1 MDSHNYLPLL
11 EVGKRPE
18 CVKCAITGKK
28 QQLSDQA
35 SASDNK
41 KLHHVIRNDFKYV
54 TPILRKDVVEKG
66 DAKAFEDLQKVL
78 KRLKKGMSSEDE
90 RERMF
95 VYMLPSL
102 LCGLIV
108 PAEVEEAIRL
118 GEMES
123 VSLSK
128 TCDKAVF
135 KSKFSFFTKSANV
148 MSLSNLIAY
157 YYSVR
162 GKPTLFIPL
171 KEVDIKAT
179 ANTDTLLD
187 GLGQSKETLAKQKK
201 VLEEKK
207 RRILVNK
214 KIFEDL
220 ERQADEELQKDL
232 DRPKGEARI
241 FGGAKSKE
249 AKEYRQKLAQ
259 FRQIYLP
266 SGNMAVYGPNWNNC
280 LQKLEESGNI
290 ETNLDWSTIEQV
302 RAVDLDTPL
311 PSKNSLIG
319 IDEDGKSNN
328 CPLDGNKLMEIKRRR
343 NVYIPDGAGLE
354 IVPHLE
360 SGSINEIG
368 KDIKISAGLEDLI
381 HNLPQEQDLKRDEFN
396 GCWSLKSMFAVGNE
410 EAIKILPTLEEFIS
424 AMTADPEKGL
434 FVRKG
439 CIYDNGD
446 GPKFCDNPSAAPK
459 DSNVIIGAIFKV
471 LPRNSDKKS
480 NKPDLMRFFP
490 GQFLADGNFVPGQR
504 MASVKGEFIPAA
516 CIKSIHGFFQHIPGI
531 VTAGDFSAGQFL
543 RDGNQATFVKGQVVH
558 TKFGSKYVDGETINT
573 ADGIKF
579 VAG

>member
-1 MDSHNYLPLL
+1 M
-11 EVGKRPE
+11 
-18 CVKCAITGKK
+18 
-28 QQLSDQA
+28 
-35 SASDNK
+35 
-41 KLHHVIRNDFKYV
+41 
-54 TPILRKDVVEKG
+54 
-66 DAKAFEDLQKVL
+66 
-78 KRLKKGMSSEDE
+78 
-90 RERMF
+90 
-95 VYMLPSL
+95 
-102 LCGLIV
+102 
-108 PAEVEEAIRL
+108 
-118 GEMES
+118 
-123 VSLSK
+123 
-128 TCDKAVF
+128 
-135 KSKFSFFTKSANV
+135 
-148 MSLSNLIAY
+148 
-157 YYSVR
+157 
-162 GKPTLFIPL
+162 FIPL

-179 ANTDTLLD
+179 ANTWD
-187 GLGQSKETLAKQKK
+187 GMGQSKETLAKQKK

-207 RRILVNK
+207 RKTLANK

-241 FGGAKSKE
+241 FGGVKSKE

-266 SGNMAVYGPNWNNC
+266 SGNMAVYGPNWSHC
-280 LQKLEESGNI
+280 LQKLDDSSNI
-290 ETNLDWSTIEQV
+290 EMNLDWPTIEQV
-302 RAVDLDTPL
+302 RAVDLDTPM
-311 PSKNSLIG
+311 PSKNSLTA
-319 IDEDGKSNN
+319 IDKD
-328 CPLDGNKLMEIKRRR
+328 CHMDGNKLMEVKRRR
-343 NVYIPDGAGLE
+343 NVYIPDGPGLE

-360 SGSINEIG
+360 SGSSNDLLSNEIG

-381 HNLPQEQDLKRDEFN
+381 HNLPQEQDLKREEFN

-459 DSNVIIGAIFKV
+459 DSNVIIGAIYKV
-471 LPRNSDKKS
+471 LPKNSSKKS
-480 NKPDLMRFFP
+480 SSSSKPDLMRFFP
-490 GQFLADGNFVPGQR
+490 GQFLPDGNFVPGQR

-516 CIKSIHGFFQHIPGI
+516 CIKSVHGFFQHIPGI
-531 VTAGDFSAGQFL
+531 VTAGNFSAGQFL
-543 RDGNQATFVKGQVVH
+543 RDGNQATFAKGQVVH